1 VLELADDEWQSI
13 FQIGATPKG
22 RRGTRAAD
30 GAARRACKR
39 LAEQGHIEL
48 GYRSLKVGGVGYLA
62 LGLPATLHFES
73 ILLAGGTA
81 FRRLLG
87 CS

>member
-22 RRGTRAAD
+22 RRGMPETAYGTRAAD

-48 GYRSLKVGGVGYLA
+48 GYRSLKVGKVRPLTQPRGQRAELV
-62 LGLPATLHFES
+62 
-73 ILLAGGTA
+73 
-81 FRRLLG
+81 FRRKPPTAE
-87 CS
+87 